1 MSSSADVDARC
12 VRRSVSSVGGVVAVV
27 ELELVSAAEV
37 VVVVVAEEEVD
48 AGLVSVVGD
57 GILDGFSGYNQ
68 IKVASEDQYKTAF
81 ITEWGAFVYTVMSF
95 GLKNGPPSFNFVAH
109 KVFEPY
115 LQDFMRVFV
124 DDFSIFGTKDQHLMH
139 LKLCFDR
146 CRMFSMALNPYKSV
160 IAI

>member
-57 GILDGFSGYNQ
+57 GILDGFSG
-68 IKVASEDQYKTAF
+68 
-81 ITEWGAFVYTVMSF
+81 
-95 GLKNGPPSFNFVAH
+95 
-109 KVFEPY
+109 
-115 LQDFMRVFV
+115 
-124 DDFSIFGTKDQHLMH
+124 
-139 LKLCFDR
+139 
-146 CRMFSMALNPYKSV
+146 
-160 IAI
+160 